1 MPSYYDSTKKKPGK
15 AKLKYNEGG
24 TVKKMSDGWDA
35 YNRDVQAKKELQE
48 SINRLRREGKFHRM
62 SEADRAARNAREQA
76 AWDAEYDKAKA
87 KSRATGNG
95 GKVKKMKGGGTVAR
109 GSGAARPQAFHKNG

>member
-15 AKLKYNEGG
+15 AKLKYNKGG
-24 TVKKMSDGWDA
+24 KVKKMSDGKTVTAEDRLRDA
-35 YNRDVQAKKELQE
+35 QIKKELAQWFKDNPPE
-48 SINRLRREGKFHRM
+48 RM
-62 SEADRAARNAREQA
+62 SEADRAARDAREQA

>member
-24 TVKKMSDGWDA
+24 VLGRALGKRAFGATITDAEKKRLNDLIKDEIIRKSLGAASTDAEKSLLKKMS
-35 YNRDVQAKKELQE
+35 K
-48 SINRLRREGKFHRM
+48 
-62 SEADRAARNAREQA
+62 
-76 AWDAEYDKAKA
+76 
-87 KSRATGNG
+87 G